1 LVARRARGQRAEFY
15 RPRALSCVAFCYFQ
29 RDLCAKLLYARRLSC
44 SPYITHVRRA
54 KLFRVSR
61 PETNFVAL
69 ASCRSAPMIFC
80 LCAARETANKVIS
93 SKTERRRRFGPGSK
107 FISTQ
112 TRFFV
117 RIFLNCLDE
126 IRTAASLMQLLAMC
140 VGACAFINIPG
151 LCVILFLRAARTS
164 TPAPLSAGII
174 VICRGHISKQQKSFN
189 NKTRAP
195 QAATSTNPR
204 I

>member
-1 LVARRARGQRAEFY
+1 VFAARGERAEFY

-69 ASCRSAPMIFC
+69 ASCRSAPMLFC
-80 LCAARETANKVIS
+80 LCAARATANKVIS

-107 FISTQ
+107 FISSQ
-112 TRFFV
+112 TRLFV

-126 IRTAASLMQLLAMC
+126 IRTAASVMQLLAVCWC
-140 VGACAFINIPG
+140 VCFYKYTR

>member
-1 LVARRARGQRAEFY
+1 MCQAVICTPPFLLSIYNSRAASEIIPRLAPRDKLRRARV
-15 RPRALSCVAFCYFQ
+15 LSLSADDF
-29 RDLCAKLLYARRLSC
+29 LL
-44 SPYITHVRRA
+44 VRR
-54 KLFRVSR
+54 
-61 PETNFVAL
+61 
-69 ASCRSAPMIFC
+69 
-80 LCAARETANKVIS
+80 ARETANKVIS

-107 FISTQ
+107 FISSQ
-112 TRFFV
+112 TRLFV